1 MNMQTCM
8 NTYTDG
14 KGKCQ
19 IPLRKEGEEGAEW
32 EKFVGG
38 ASTYF
43 LKKNWKQILQ
53 IVENKQILVYVHRFV
68 ILSTF
73 SYMIEIFDFFSL
85 YVQQYSVLLIC

>member
-1 MNMQTCM
+1 M